1 MSNADLEAALSQF
14 CEAFARHDA
23 DAVAGFYAD
32 NGRLLAPG
40 SEIIE
45 GRAEIVKFFQAVFDT
60 RPAALEMDVI
70 ESIETGDYIIKL
82 GRHRIYR
89 KESGTEPAETGK
101 ALVVYQR
108 QPDGQLK
115 MIIDAFSDSPPQ

>member
-1 MSNADLEAALSQF
+1 MSNTELEAAIAEF
-14 CEAFARHDA
+14 CEAFARHDV
-23 DAVAGFYAD
+23 DAVVSFYAD
-32 NGRLLAPG
+32 DGRLLSPG
-40 SEIIE
+40 SPIIE
-45 GRAEIVKFFQAVFDT
+45 GRAEIAKFFQSVFDT
-60 RPAALEMDVI
+60 RPTALEMDVI

-89 KESGTEPAETGK
+89 AESGTEPAETGK

-115 MIIDAFSDSPPQ
+115 MIVDAFSDSPPE